1 MNKLQRFTTATAV
14 TLTAFLGSS
23 LAAQQPS
30 PNPIP
35 APSPTQ
41 AQPAPQPA
49 PQPRAEQ
56 AKADASVKGELVKVD
71 TTLKMLTIKTA
82 EGKTEMVAYNDATK
96 VTGAESGI
104 AGLANQSN
112 TKVTVKFSGP
122 DIARVA
128 TEIVVEK
135 DKS

>member
-30 PNPIP
+30 PNPSP

-56 AKADASVKGELVKVD
+56 AKADASLKGELVKVD

>member
-1 MNKLQRFTTATAV
+1 MNKLQRLTTTTAVA
-14 TLTAFLGSS
+14 LTAFLGAS
-23 LAAQQPS
+23 LAAQQPQPS
-30 PNPIP
+30 PNP
-35 APSPTQ
+35 SPDPR
-41 AQPAPQPA
+41 PAPQVRTE
-49 PQPRAEQ
+49 QP
-56 AKADASVKGELVKVD
+56 KADATIKGDLIKVD
-71 TTLKMLTIKTA
+71 TALKMLTIKTA
-82 EGKTEMVAYNDATK
+82 EGKTEMVAYNDATL

>member
-1 MNKLQRFTTATAV
+1 MNKLQRLTTTTAVA
-14 TLTAFLGSS
+14 LTAFLGAS
-23 LAAQQPS
+23 LAAQQPQPS
-30 PNPIP
+30 PNP
-35 APSPTQ
+35 SPDPR
-41 AQPAPQPA
+41 PAPQVRTE
-49 PQPRAEQ
+49 QP
-56 AKADASVKGELVKVD
+56 KADATIKGDLIKGDLIKVD
-71 TTLKMLTIKTA
+71 TALKMLTIKTA
-82 EGKTEMVAYNDATK
+82 EGKTEMVAYNDATL

>member
-1 MNKLQRFTTATAV
+1 MNKLQRLTTTTAVA
-14 TLTAFLGSS
+14 LTAFLGAS
-23 LAAQQPS
+23 LAAQQPQPS
-30 PNPIP
+30 PNPRP
-35 APSPTQ
+35 DPT
-41 AQPAPQPA
+41 PAPQVRTE
-49 PQPRAEQ
+49 QPDKP
-56 AKADASVKGELVKVD
+56 KADATIKGELIKVD
-71 TTLKMLTIKTA
+71 PMAKMLTIKTA
-82 EGKTEMVAYNDATK
+82 AGKTEMVAYNDATL

-104 AGLANQSN
+104 AGLANQTS

>member
-1 MNKLQRFTTATAV
+1 MNKLQRLTTTTAVA
-14 TLTAFLGSS
+14 LTAFLGASV
-23 LAAQQPS
+23 AAQQPQPS
-30 PNPIP
+30 PNP
-35 APSPTQ
+35 SPDPR
-41 AQPAPQPA
+41 PAPQVRTE
-49 PQPRAEQ
+49 QP
-56 AKADASVKGELVKVD
+56 KADATIKGDLIKVD
-71 TTLKMLTIKTA
+71 TALKMLTIKTA
-82 EGKTEMVAYNDATK
+82 EGKTEMVAYNDATL

>member
-1 MNKLQRFTTATAV
+1 MA
-14 TLTAFLGSS
+14 LTAFLGAS
-23 LAAQQPS
+23 LAAQQPQPS
-30 PNPIP
+30 PNP
-35 APSPTQ
+35 SPDPR
-41 AQPAPQPA
+41 PAPQVRTE
-49 PQPRAEQ
+49 QP
-56 AKADASVKGELVKVD
+56 KADATIKGDLIKVD
-71 TTLKMLTIKTA
+71 TALKMLTIKTA
-82 EGKTEMVAYNDATK
+82 EGKTEMVAYNDATL

>member
-14 TLTAFLGSS
+14 ACTAFFGAS
-23 LAAQQPS
+23 LAAQQPQPS
-30 PNPIP
+30 PNPTP
-35 APSPTQ
+35 QTEPR
-41 AQPAPQPA
+41 PAPQLRTE
-49 PQPRAEQ
+49 QP
-56 AKADASVKGELVKVD
+56 KADASLKGELIKVD
-71 TTLKMLTIKTA
+71 TTAKMLTIKTT

-112 TKVTVKFSGP
+112 SKVTVKFTGP

-135 DKS
+135 AKP

>member
-1 MNKLQRFTTATAV
+1 MNKLQRLTTTTAVA
-14 TLTAFLGSS
+14 LTAFLGASV
-23 LAAQQPS
+23 AAQQPQPS
-30 PNPIP
+30 PNP
-35 APSPTQ
+35 SPDPR
-41 AQPAPQPA
+41 PAPQVRTE
-49 PQPRAEQ
+49 QP
-56 AKADASVKGELVKVD
+56 KADATIKGDLIKVD
-71 TTLKMLTIKTA
+71 TALKMLTIKTA
-82 EGKTEMVAYNDATK
+82 EGKTEMVAYNDATL

-104 AGLANQSN
+104 AGLANQSS

>member
-1 MNKLQRFTTATAV
+1 MNKLQRLTTTTAVA
-14 TLTAFLGSS
+14 LTAFLGASI
-23 LAAQQPS
+23 AAQQPQPS
-30 PNPIP
+30 PNP
-35 APSPTQ
+35 SPDPR
-41 AQPAPQPA
+41 PAPQVRTE
-49 PQPRAEQ
+49 QP
-56 AKADASVKGELVKVD
+56 KADATIKGDLIKVD
-71 TTLKMLTIKTA
+71 TALKMLTIKTA
-82 EGKTEMVAYNDATK
+82 EGKTEMVAYNDATL

>member
-30 PNPIP
+30 PT
-35 APSPTQ
+35 PSPTQ
-41 AQPAPQPA
+41 AQPAPQPRTE
-49 PQPRAEQ
+49 QP
-56 AKADASVKGELVKVD
+56 KADASLKGELVKVD
-71 TTLKMLTIKTA
+71 TALKMLTIKTA

-128 TEIVVEK
+128 TEIIVEK

>member
-56 AKADASVKGELVKVD
+56 AKADASLKGELVKVD

>member
-30 PNPIP
+30 PNPSP
-35 APSPTQ
+35 APSPAQ
-41 AQPAPQPA
+41 AQPA

-56 AKADASVKGELVKVD
+56 AKADASLKGELVKVD

-104 AGLANQSN
+104 AGLAN
-112 TKVTVKFSGP
+112 
-122 DIARVA
+122 
-128 TEIVVEK
+128 
-135 DKS
+135 

>member
-1 MNKLQRFTTATAV
+1 MNKLQRLTTTTAVA
-14 TLTAFLGSS
+14 LTALLGASV
-23 LAAQQPS
+23 AAQQPQPS
-30 PNPIP
+30 PNP
-35 APSPTQ
+35 SPDPR
-41 AQPAPQPA
+41 PAPQVRTEPDK
-49 PQPRAEQ
+49 P
-56 AKADASVKGELVKVD
+56 KADATIKGELIKVD
-71 TTLKMLTIKTA
+71 TALKMLTIKTA
-82 EGKTEMVAYNDATK
+82 EGKTEMVAYNDATL

-104 AGLANQSN
+104 AGLANQSS

>member
-14 TLTAFLGSS
+14 ACTALFGASLT
-23 LAAQQPS
+23 AQQPQPS
-30 PNPIP
+30 PSP
-35 APSPTQ
+35 APDPR
-41 AQPAPQPA
+41 PAPQL
-49 PQPRAEQ
+49 RTEQ
-56 AKADASVKGELVKVD
+56 QKADTSLKGELIKVD
-71 TTLKMLTIKTA
+71 TTAKMLTIKTA

-112 TKVTVKFSGP
+112 SKVTVKFTGP

-135 DKS
+135 DKP